1 MNIIISL
8 ILVTNAN
15 QIISEYNDINSWER
29 SIEDFML
36 IGINEGISYYLCNII
51 ENYVY
56 YSNKSVCEKCLDDF
70 YCFQNAIW

>member
-1 MNIIISL
+1 M
-8 ILVTNAN
+8 TNAN

-36 IGINEGISYYLCNII
+36 IGINDGISYYLCNII
-51 ENYVY
+51 ENCVY